1 MSEFTK
7 EIEGIYRLR
16 VPFDTVYTSVFL
28 ITADKNIMVDCAT
41 TKTDV
46 EDYIIPALAAL
57 GYAPTDID
65 VLVLTHN
72 HGDHAG
78 GREYFLAH
86 SPATRVVTE
95 LTEICDKVSTYPMA
109 GHTGDHIGVFD
120 ERTGTLITGDGIQG
134 AGVDKYRTSIKDR
147 SEYIKT
153 LERVKNDTR
162 VENLLFSHAYEPWYC
177 DMAAGRSR
185 VIECLRD
192 SYKFI
197 GE

>member
-1 MSEFTK
+1 
-7 EIEGIYRLR
+7 
-16 VPFDTVYTSVFL
+16 VFL

-65 VLVLTHN
+65 MLVLTHN

-78 GREYFLAH
+78 GSASFLSY
-86 SPATRVVTE
+86 SP
-95 LTEICDKVSTYPMA
+95 LTKVICDVRELCEGVSTYPMA
-109 GHTGDHIGVFD
+109 GHTVDHIGVFD

-134 AGVDKYRTSIKDR
+134 AGVDKYRTSIADK

-177 DMAAGRSR
+177 DRAAGRSR